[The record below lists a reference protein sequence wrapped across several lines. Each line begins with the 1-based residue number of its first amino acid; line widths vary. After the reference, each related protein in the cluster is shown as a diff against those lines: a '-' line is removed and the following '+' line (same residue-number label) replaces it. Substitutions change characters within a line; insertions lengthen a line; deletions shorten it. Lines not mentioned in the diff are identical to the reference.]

1 MQVNTS
7 RSDLVRNISIIEFL
21 FIIVLLVLAN
31 FSYQV
36 EQTNKKE
43 NKIILLV
50 REIKE
55 YTEKIKDLRKEIRDL
70 KEENRLLNI
79 ALNRNDPDRV
89 TIKKLNERLKELKDE
104 LSLRDERIASLERIE
119 EKYQKLTGNDKP
131 NCEIARKHDL
141 TRILKITV
149 KTGNLY
155 DIKKKWPDSLDS
167 EFDKV
172 DGLTDILGENIS
184 KEKLQKSGR
193 KVYDWTETQSCRFR
207 VKKDTTLVREQPT
220 IYTESLT
227 DVIDEIFYQ

>member
-55 YTEKIKDLRKEIRDL
+55 LKDKIQDLRDENAKLKKEIRIL
-70 KEENRLLNI
+70 ELE
-79 ALNRNDPDRV
+79 RNDPDRV
-89 TIKKLNERLKELKDE
+89 TIKKLKKRLKELKDE

-119 EKYQKLTGNDKP
+119 EKYQKLPGNDKP

-193 KVYDWTETQSCRFR
+193 KVYDWTETLSCRFR

>member
-55 YTEKIKDLRKEIRDL
+55 LKDKIQDLRDENAKLKKEIRIL
-70 KEENRLLNI
+70 ELE
-79 ALNRNDPDRV
+79 RNDPDRV
-89 TIKKLNERLKELKDE
+89 TIKKLKKRLKELEDE
-104 LSLRDERIASLERIE
+104 LSLRDDRIASLEKIE
-119 EKYQKLTGNDKP
+119 EKYQKLRGNDKP
-131 NCEIARKHDL
+131 NCTIASENKL
-141 TRILKITV
+141 PRILKITV

-193 KVYDWTETQSCRFR
+193 KVFDWTETQSCRFR

-220 IYTESLT
+220 IYTETLT